1 MMQIMPH
8 PSPLHTRLQSNI
20 DFKGPDEC
28 WNWTASVFRDGY
40 GRIRAFGTQ
49 MGAHRAAYRF
59 WVGEIPDGL
68 FVCHRC
74 DNRRCCN
81 PAHMFLGTPLDNHRD
96 CIAKGRRVT
105 RPARGEA
112 SGLAKLTEAA
122 VREIRATP
130 AGRRNSR
137 RLADKYGVTVQYL
150 LRIRNR
156 ERWAH
161 VLD

>member
-1 MMQIMPH
+1 
-8 PSPLHTRLQSNI
+8 
-20 DFKGPDEC
+20 
-28 WNWTASVFRDGY
+28 
-40 GRIRAFGTQ
+40 